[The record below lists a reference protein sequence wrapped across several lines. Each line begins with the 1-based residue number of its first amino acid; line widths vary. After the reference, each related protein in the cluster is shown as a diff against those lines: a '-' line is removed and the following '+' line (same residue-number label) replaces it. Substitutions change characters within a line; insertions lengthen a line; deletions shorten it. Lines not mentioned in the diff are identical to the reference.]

1 MRRISTVHI
10 DKFYKDSLILTLSNM
25 TTGTIAFIF
34 SIILSRELGA
44 EGLGLYGLITPVYGF
59 LLCLTSDGLITA
71 ISRRSSLYYS
81 RKEFSNLFRTIS
93 TVFMFVFLYVSSI
106 AFLVLVCHNIIAVH
120 IVRDARAAGAIIAL
134 CPALIFVPM
143 SAILKGYFYGMRQY
157 KTTASIDIFEKLLR
171 VIVLLSAVSIISPGP
186 AVSKTVTIAFLAL
199 AIGESVSMTMLFICF
214 RIRKSKMLHEFRCLS
229 SHTIALESSV
239 KRSSH
244 LIKNSRSKSK
254 SRIQLMFDVLVI
266 SVPLCVEGILASSIS
281 AVSALVLPRRLVSA
295 GFTYGEALAMIG
307 RFGGMALN
315 ITTLPYIIIS
325 SMLTVLVPELSLR
338 ISKKDFWSAEE
349 RIIQVLRIAAIVG
362 ISTAII
368 CLKLPATLGMLF
380 YGRNDLTDMIRF
392 SAPICLT
399 MFISLPTFGILNALG
414 KQNIFLKHSLIHSLL
429 GLFLTFVLAGIPGL
443 NIYGHGLSIM
453 LTYFTSAILNIREI
467 GKICEIKVTRHDLI
481 ALLLSSVAAW
491 LVSEFVGNLTAP
503 AHPIIRT
510 ATIVI
515 ACFGTMIGLSR
526 LVSNCLQEP

>member
-71 ISRRSSLYYS
+71 ISRTSSLYYS
-81 RKEFSNLFRTIS
+81 RREFNNLFRTVS
-93 TVFMFVFLYVSSI
+93 TVFMFVLLWVSCV
-106 AFLVLVCHNIIAVH
+106 AFLVLVCHNLIALH
-120 IVRDARAAGAIIAL
+120 IVRDARAAGAIMVL

-157 KTTASIDIFEKLLR
+157 KTTSSIDIFEKLLR
-171 VIVLLSAVSIISPGP
+171 VIVLLSAVSIISPGS
-186 AVSKTVTIAFLAL
+186 AVSKTVTIVFFAL
-199 AIGESVSMTMLFICF
+199 AVGESVSMTMLFICF
-214 RIRKSKMLHEFRCLS
+214 KIRKSKMLREFGSIS
-229 SHTIALESSV
+229 SHVVAHESSV
-239 KRSSH
+239 KRSH
-244 LIKNSRSKSK
+244 AIRSSCGKSK

-266 SVPLCVEGILASSIS
+266 SIPLCVEGILASLIS
-281 AVSALVLPRRLVSA
+281 AVSALMLPRRLVRA
-295 GFTYGEALAMIG
+295 GFTYSEALATIG

-325 SMLTVLVPELSLR
+325 SMLTVLVPELAMR

-349 RIIQVLRIAAIVG
+349 RIIQVLRIASIVG
-362 ISTAII
+362 ISTAMI
-368 CLKLPATLGMLF
+368 CLKLPETLGILF

-392 SAPICLT
+392 SAPICLI
-399 MFISLPTFGILNALG
+399 MFVSLPTFGILNALG
-414 KQNIFLKHSLIHSLL
+414 KQNIFLKHSLIHSLQSL
-429 GLFLTFVLAGIPGL
+429 LLTFVLAAIPGL

-453 LTYFTSAILNIREI
+453 LTYLTSLILNVGEI
-467 GKICEIKVTRHDLI
+467 GKICEIKVNRHDLA

-491 LVSEFVGNLTAP
+491 LVSEFVGNLTAV

-510 ATIVI
+510 AGTVI
-515 ACFGTMIGLSR
+515 ACFGTMFGLSR
-526 LVSNCLQEP
+526 LVLNCLQEP